1 MSRVRYIKVE
11 GSSDLARDVNSG
23 AIININRKEINTA
36 REAKMKR
43 KSRDREFETLQQ
55 EVNEIKELLTKLVE
69 KL

>member
-1 MSRVRYIKVE
+1 ME